1 MQEGTIFYTTAL
13 RELPL
18 VHQQANKSITRL
30 DITQD
35 NTKRLK
41 KIIPQDANNLI
52 VEKKM
57 VHRLLISLAHTAPID
72 HNYVPLPKV
81 VHGKDL
87 PYNHQILFH
96 GKQNALITN
105 KDVKA
110 FWPMLRK
117 CRGRFICLARE
128 FFRGAGCLW
137 VVRVGVAVEAPLE
150 LSFYAG
156 KG

>member
-1 MQEGTIFYTTAL
+1 MCHFLKLFMVRIFPTTTDQAKKAILKGT
-13 RELPL
+13 L
-18 VHQQANKSITRL
+18 V
-30 DITQD
+30 
-35 NTKRLK
+35 
-41 KIIPQDANNLI
+41 
-52 VEKKM
+52 
-57 VHRLLISLAHTAPID
+57 
-72 HNYVPLPKV
+72 
-81 VHGKDL
+81 
-87 PYNHQILFH
+87 HQILFH

>member
-87 PYNHQILFH
+87 PYNHRPSKKSHSQRNLGPPNTLPRKTKCPH
-96 GKQNALITN
+96 YKQGCQG
-105 KDVKA
+105 
-110 FWPMLRK
+110 F
-117 CRGRFICLARE
+117 LAHAQE
-128 FFRGAGCLW
+128 VSGEVHL
-137 VVRVGVAVEAPLE
+137 L
-150 LSFYAG
+150 G
-156 KG
+156 KGIFQGSWLSLG